1 MTSLSS
7 GKKLQQNIKLLFARK
22 TFFENYQALAALDS
36 KFKGA
41 IYQFWIEYV
50 VQLCTNV
57 WARST

>member
-22 TFFENYQALAALDS
+22 TVFENYQALAAMDS
-36 KFKGA
+36 KFKEA

-50 VQLCTNV
+50 VQLNV
-57 WARST
+57 